1 MPHTLT
7 FSFDPAY
14 GLTLVAGESVVTDL
28 AGVHIT
34 QQPNGRYDC
43 AISRAGGAPV
53 RLVASGSAEGRGALA
68 RATGQERSDVPGFV
82 EIPVPAVVEPPPIPT
97 EELAQLFGWEP
108 APAP

>member
-28 AGVHIT
+28 VGVAIT
-34 QQPNGRYDC
+34 QQPNGRYEC
-43 AISRAGGAPV
+43 AGSGPV
-53 RLVASGSAEGRGALA
+53 RLVAAGSAEGRGALA

-82 EIPVPAVVEPPPIPT
+82 EIPVPAVAAPPIPT
-97 EELAQLFGWEP
+97 EELARLFGWEP
-108 APAP
+108 ELTHPTP